1 MGDRSVSRRKT
12 EPERAG
18 PTDRGAKLDRL
29 IQSCGL
35 SQKALAMAIG
45 VDPSRLSEWRVGRW
59 RMPLELGVR
68 LAKVLGVT
76 AEYLVDDAEDG
87 LPPRIDEEALY
98 LLRII
103 ADAGLTPGE
112 VAKDVLRNVRWA
124 RTRRGEH
131 FDPTELEILD
141 LSPTASDPDATA
153 PQARVPGKPQTG

>member
-1 MGDRSVSRRKT
+1 MSADTKQRILDVAEQLFAEHGF
-12 EPERAG
+12 AG
-18 PTDRGAKLDRL
+18 TSLR
-29 IQSCGL
+29 
-35 SQKALAMAIG
+35 
-45 VDPSRLSEWRVGRW
+45 
-59 RMPLELGVR
+59 
-68 LAKVLGVT
+68 
-76 AEYLVDDAEDG
+76 
-87 LPPRIDEEALY
+87 
-98 LLRII
+98 RII